1 MIRSGG
7 TERAGPAVAS
17 VMARP
22 LVGTAGQGGCYMDG
36 TPRFTPI
43 PGSPTLHAMSPQ
55 PPHYEEQYLDL
66 MRHIWRHG
74 DERIDRTG
82 VGTRSILGAT
92 LRFSLADD
100 AVPLLTTKRVYWKVA
115 AREMLWFLTGDT
127 NIRELVKQNVHI
139 WTDWP
144 LDSYRKATGED
155 IDRNTFEARIIEDEA
170 FARQWGDLGP
180 VYGAQWVNWPRYE
193 PAGDGLFRRAAQ
205 GHNQIAALVDAIRT
219 NPGSRRLLFTGWN
232 VAEVAQMALPPCH
245 MTYQFQVSD
254 GRLNGLL
261 FQRSCDLGLGFA
273 FNIFG
278 LSMITR
284 MLAQQCDLEP
294 GEVVWQGGDVHL
306 YLNHADLVEE
316 QISRTPAGA
325 PKLRISITTAALGGT
340 ITVPGLDRVGHEI
353 RIPAGIQTGKQ
364 IRQRGAG
371 MPVLQGRGTGDMVIQ
386 IDVETPTRL
395 TTKQKEL
402 LREFQATET
411 GQESPEST
419 GFFAKL
425 KEMWDGIGE

>member
-1 MIRSGG
+1 L
-7 TERAGPAVAS
+7 T
-17 VMARP
+17 
-22 LVGTAGQGGCYMDG
+22 D
-36 TPRFTPI
+36 TPF
-43 PGSPTLHAMSPQ
+43 SSDA
-55 PPHYEEQYLDL
+55 HYEQQYLDL
-66 MRHIWRHG
+66 MRHIWTQG

-92 LRFSLADD
+92 MRFSLADN

-127 NIRELVKQNVHI
+127 NIRELVRQGVHI

-144 LDSYRKATGED
+144 LEAYRKATGED
-155 IDRNTFEARIIEDEA
+155 LDRDTFEMRIVADDD
-170 FARQWGDLGP
+170 FAEKWGDLGP

-193 PAGDGLFRRAAQ
+193 AVGDGLYRKAEK
-205 GHNQIAALVDAIRT
+205 GHDQISALIDAIRT
-219 NPGSRRLLFTGWN
+219 TPGSRRLLFTGWN
-232 VAEVAQMALPPCH
+232 VAEVSQMALPPCH

-306 YLNHADLVEE
+306 YLNHAPLVEE
-316 QISRTPAGA
+316 QMNRIPCGA
-325 PKLRISITTAALGGT
+325 PKLRINRRPSSIF
-340 ITVPGLDRVGHEI
+340 DY
-353 RIPAGIQTGKQ
+353 RIEDFDILEYAPQAHIS
-364 IRQRGAG
+364 A
-371 MPVLQGRGTGDMVIQ
+371 PVAV
-386 IDVETPTRL
+386 
-395 TTKQKEL
+395 
-402 LREFQATET
+402 
-411 GQESPEST
+411 
-419 GFFAKL
+419 
-425 KEMWDGIGE
+425 